1 MVQYHR
7 NPYFMGRDELLIQ
20 LRDKLSESKPK
31 QYNHRIAIYGM
42 GGVGKTQL
50 AIEYVYK
57 YEARYNG
64 IYWINAVDQA
74 ALLSGFQE
82 VGTKTGCVPSA
93 ADLKPVEVAK
103 AVLSWMQ
110 QEESWLLVI
119 DNLDDISVADGYLP
133 YMKKGGHTLI
143 TTRNPESW
151 NIPAEGIEIPVYDRD
166 AAIEL
171 LCLRSRIDN
180 IAQSPEWHQAVEIV
194 KELGY
199 LALAIEQASAFI
211 RTSVDGISQF
221 LPLYRK
227 SRKII
232 LDRQF
237 TGNHRYP
244 KSIAATFLLSLNKL
258 EESECGKQA
267 TKLLR
272 LFAYLNPDG
281 ILFDFLR
288 SGCEALSHELREI
301 IKDELVFHD
310 ALASLQEFSL
320 VRLSQKTN
328 SIV

>member
-133 YMKKGGHTLI
+133 QIRKGGHTLI

-151 NIPAEGIEIPVYDRD
+151 NIPAEGIEIPVLGED

-171 LCLRSRIDN
+171 LCIRSKINDVDRS
-180 IAQSPEWHQAVEIV
+180 AERHHVAKIV

-199 LALAIEQASAFI
+199 LALAIEQASA
-211 RTSVDGISQF
+211 
-221 LPLYRK
+221 
-227 SRKII
+227 
-232 LDRQF
+232 
-237 TGNHRYP
+237 
-244 KSIAATFLLSLNKL
+244 
-258 EESECGKQA
+258 
-267 TKLLR
+267 
-272 LFAYLNPDG
+272 LF
-281 ILFDFLR
+281 R
-288 SGCEALSHELREI
+288 SSA
-301 IKDELVFHD
+301 
-310 ALASLQEFSL
+310 
-320 VRLSQKTN
+320 
-328 SIV
+328 